1 MYITPSAAPS
11 AATAPTAPSRTLP
24 ALQGWLVGEM
34 LSVRVLERVDQ
45 TTVRVAV
52 DGTSVLAR
60 TTLDL
65 RPGSELSVRV
75 AAAGAR
81 PVLSIVAPVGGDVAD
96 TPVIVGALKSTLPV
110 QAPMEEVLRAV
121 AAAPSRTAPLPAMV
135 ATAAAGLLESLPAL
149 DELAEPAGLRHA
161 LSQAGNSLEAT
172 VAAHGEGREA
182 RFPTGDLKWQLLGLH
197 AATSRALT
205 NLTQEPVADRPV
217 ATSTAFAGLSEK
229 AGAAVLPEEPM
240 TQAQLLRG
248 LLAEVEAGIARI
260 TTHQLQQLIAAGN
273 EIVLVQAEIPYRT
286 ADHVDAVR
294 VEIESRGAQ
303 TSSSEDSSVEVS
315 LALPLPALGEFRAHL
330 TIRSNHLAVT
340 LWSEAPALRAIMA
353 EHLGELTSALAGAG
367 FEVGP
372 IGLRRLDGESRLQG
386 PRDALV
392 DTRV

>member
-1 MYITPSAAPS
+1 MRITPSAAPP
-11 AATAPTAPSRTLP
+11 AATALTAPSRTLP
-24 ALQGWLVGEM
+24 ALQGWLVGQM

-52 DGTSVLAR
+52 DGAPALAR

-110 QAPMEEVLRAV
+110 QAPINEVLRAV

-135 ATAAAGLLESLPAL
+135 TTAAAGLLETLPAV
-149 DELAEPAGLRHA
+149 DELAEPAGLRRA
-161 LSQAGNSLEAT
+161 LSQAGNGLEAT
-172 VAAHGEGREA
+172 LAARGEGREV
-182 RFPTGDLKWQLLGLH
+182 RLPTGDLKWQLLGLH
-197 AATSRALT
+197 AAISRALS
-205 NLTQEPVADRPV
+205 NPVQESVADRAV
-217 ATSTAFAGLSEK
+217 ATSTAFTGVADK
-229 AGAAVLPEEPM
+229 AGAAVVRDESM

-248 LLAEVEAGIARI
+248 LSAEVEAGIARI
-260 TTHQLQQLIAAGN
+260 TTHQLQQLVAAGN
-273 EIVLVQAEIPYRT
+273 DMFLVQAEIPYRA
-286 ADHVDAVR
+286 ADHVDALR

-303 TSSSEDSSVEVS
+303 TTSGEDSSVEVS
-315 LALPLPALGEFRAHL
+315 LAVPLPALGEFRAHL

-353 EHLGELTSALAGAG
+353 EHLAELTGALAGAG

-372 IGLRRLDGESRLQG
+372 VGLRRLDGASRLQG
-386 PRDALV
+386 PPDGLV